1 MIDVVVA
8 IERLTALVF
17 IVTGLSHVAAPR
29 EWARFFI
36 AMRDESAV
44 PAFLN
49 AYVHGPLGFL
59 IVAFHWV
66 WSWPQ
71 AVVTAIGCGL
81 TLKATLYFL
90 FPGLARHSMADVSE
104 DKAWRFRAAGVA
116 GLALGMAV
124 GWFSFGAP
132 SP

>member
-1 MIDVVVA
+1 MDVVVG

-29 EWARFFI
+29 EWSRFFI

-44 PAFLN
+44 PGFLN
-49 AYVHGPLGFL
+49 AYVHAPLGLL

-66 WSWPQ
+66 WTWPQ
-71 AVVTAIGCGL
+71 AVVTLMGCGL
-81 TLKATLYFL
+81 ALKGLIYFT
-90 FPGLARHSMADVSE
+90 FPALSERTMAQVSE
-104 DKAWRFRAAGVA
+104 EGAWKFRAAGFVA
-116 GLALGMAV
+116 LALGLWV